1 MFKFIEKSKYALCC
15 SLAIIIIGMGFVVT
29 RGLNFGIDFLG
40 GTQVVIELEKED
52 FNKSEVDEIVKKY
65 SPEAVTNTVE
75 KTQLQIKS
83 KEISTDDVNKMY
95 KEIKEKYNLKSENP
109 LSEDTIGG
117 SVGKELTR
125 NAILALLISFGVI
138 LIYIAVRF
146 EFKFGVAALIATIHD
161 ILFTL
166 AIYAIFNIPV
176 NSPFI
181 AAMLTIVGYS
191 MNDTIVIF
199 DRIRENAKVM
209 RRASDVEIANKS
221 LNQTLS
227 RSINTSITTLIAI
240 ACVYVFVPSVRDFSF
255 PLLTGVAIGA
265 YSSIFVAS
273 PTWVF
278 LRKKLGKGKK
288 KIKTA

>member
-15 SLAIIIIGMGFVVT
+15 SLAIIIIGMGFIVT
-29 RGLNFGIDFLG
+29 RGLNFGIEFLG
-40 GTQVVIELEKED
+40 GTKVVIELENEN

-65 SPEAVTNTVE
+65 APEAVTNTVE
-75 KTQLQIKS
+75 KTQLEIKS
-83 KEISTDDVNKMY
+83 REISTDDVNNMY
-95 KEIKEKYNLKSENP
+95 KEIKEKYNLTAENP
-109 LSEDTIGG
+109 LSEDTIGA

-138 LIYIAVRF
+138 LVYIAFRF
-146 EFKFGVAALIATIHD
+146 EFKFGVAALVATVHD

-166 AIYAIFNIPV
+166 AIYAIFYIPV

-209 RRASDVEIANKS
+209 RRASDVEVANKS

-227 RSINTSITTLIAI
+227 RSINTSLTTLITT
-240 ACVYVFVPSVRDFSF
+240 ACVYVFVPSVREFSF
-255 PLLTGVAIGA
+255 PLLTGIAVGA
-265 YSSIFVAS
+265 FSSIFVAP
-273 PTWVF
+273 PTWIF
-278 LRKKLGKGKK
+278 LRKKLGKGNK
-288 KIKTA
+288 KIKKA